1 MDGMY
6 MSDLTMKRGMAPS
19 ISGSSL
25 ASSDT
30 TSRGSM
36 SYDGDGMESQEEND
50 FDDSFTSQSTNGS
63 AVVSGLVG
71 NKGFVDGSGMDF
83 NTTNPP
89 HHDSSNL
96 FNQYSMKSNSSSDFK
111 NDAGLGATGSPNFS
125 SASTS
130 ASPTSNSQSFPSNF
144 SPNSFTS
151 HQARL
156 SGSGFRGL
164 DGGSPRGSTSS
175 MVSLSP
181 RDTSSNLRSNSYTSS
196 PSQHYQL
203 QSMAAGSTPST
214 PNSFNSPL
222 AGNGN
227 GSGNGASCHRPSLG
241 ESLGLTLGQQA
252 SEASPT
258 SRTSPNGIMQQ
269 AVTEY
274 SVSNHCR
281 SDLGRGGRG

>member
-1 MDGMY
+1 
-6 MSDLTMKRGMAPS
+6 
-19 ISGSSL
+19 
-25 ASSDT
+25 
-30 TSRGSM
+30 
-36 SYDGDGMESQEEND
+36 MESQEEND

-175 MVSLSP
+175 MVSSLQEILP
-181 RDTSSNLRSNSYTSS
+181 QIYVATPTLLPHLNTTSCNLW
-196 PSQHYQL
+196 L
-203 QSMAAGSTPST
+203 QALLHPLPIPST
-214 PNSFNSPL
+214 LHWLEMETEAGTEL
-222 AGNGN
+222 A
-227 GSGNGASCHRPSLG
+227 ATVLVW
-241 ESLGLTLGQQA
+241 ESLW
-252 SEASPT
+252 
-258 SRTSPNGIMQQ
+258 
-269 AVTEY
+269 V
-274 SVSNHCR
+274 
-281 SDLGRGGRG
+281 